1 MVLHM
6 EEVGHINLEIVNYQ
20 IVPKNTAATGHITTK
35 TYMSEVI
42 KDNYTSDFELLIKVA
57 SSIKGFV

>member
-6 EEVGHINLEIVNYQ
+6 AGVVHINLEIVNYQ

-42 KDNYTSDFELLIKVA
+42 KDNYTPDFELRGI
-57 SSIKGFV
+57 IN

>member
-6 EEVGHINLEIVNYQ
+6 AGVVHINLEIVNYQ

-42 KDNYTSDFELLIKVA
+42 KDNYISDFEFKVA